1 MFIGTLTTP
10 RCGADGEAKFNVA
23 QGLGMAAVF
32 LHCPRLNALTCTAT
46 AVLSLCR
53 YGSYE
58 YPYNPSFGRDQLS
71 LLDRGWTV
79 AIAHIRGGGELLWM
93 GSTAHLTIKHIEV
106 CSLRDSQIITLSCIM
121 YNQQL

>member
-1 MFIGTLTTP
+1 MLQCCVGTHTTP
-10 RCGADGEAKFNVA
+10 RIGAHGQAILAVA
-23 QGLGMAAVF
+23 QGLWMAAVF
-32 LHCPRLNALTCTAT
+32 PSLPRLNAQACTTT
-46 AVLSLCR
+46 AVLLLCR

-93 GSTAHLTIKHIEV
+93 GSTLHHTIKH
-106 CSLRDSQIITLSCIM
+106 T
-121 YNQQL
+121 